1 MDYRTIKALLNW
13 FVERVGDAVDNDRYQ
28 VLLVEFADLVTT
40 EAGIKPIGSTADEII
55 DWLMSH

>member
-55 DWLMSH
+55 DWLMNH